1 MANER
6 VSLPFTI
13 KRGLPGT
20 ALNDKLSR
28 ASFWLPMKVL
38 NSSSVVAELLK
49 LSFNLSFA
57 AFICI
62 FMAHSIKTKGISSV
76 NKK

>member
-1 MANER
+1 
-6 VSLPFTI
+6 
-13 KRGLPGT
+13 
-20 ALNDKLSR
+20 
-28 ASFWLPMKVL
+28 MKVL

-62 FMAHSIKTKGISSV
+62 FMAHRINTKGKSSV